1 MALES
6 VTLFQ
11 KAILL
16 IVILSAPALIAAV
29 IFGVLTALI
38 QTLVQVQDQTL
49 PFVVKLIS
57 VGIALFATGGWIA
70 GEMMSLTNTTFL
82 QIQHIGTY

>member
-16 IVILSAPALIAAV
+16 IVMLSAPALIAAV

-38 QTLVQVQDQTL
+38 QTLIQVQDQTL

-57 VGIALFATGGWIA
+57 VGIALFSTGGWIA
-70 GEMMSLTNTTFL
+70 SEMMNLTNSAFT
-82 QIQHIGTY
+82 QIQTAGL

>member
-11 KAILL
+11 KAVLL
-16 IVILSAPALIAAV
+16 IVMLSAPALIAAV
-29 IFGVLTALI
+29 IFGVLTSLI

-49 PFVVKLIS
+49 PFVVKLLS
-57 VGIALFATGGWIA
+57 VGIALFSTGGWIVS
-70 GEMMSLTNTTFL
+70 EMMALTNSAFT
-82 QIQHIGTY
+82 QIQTMGF